1 MQKCEWNRSLS
12 SASEISGI
20 ERTLLNFCISVVN
33 SEFAKEEPNTA
44 VLKILRLEGGS
55 FQISIPL
62 NLLAVD

>member
-1 MQKCEWNRSLS
+1 MAWNCSLH

-33 SEFAKEEPNTA
+33 SEFARKNQSTT

-55 FQISIPL
+55 FQISVPL
-62 NLLAVD
+62 